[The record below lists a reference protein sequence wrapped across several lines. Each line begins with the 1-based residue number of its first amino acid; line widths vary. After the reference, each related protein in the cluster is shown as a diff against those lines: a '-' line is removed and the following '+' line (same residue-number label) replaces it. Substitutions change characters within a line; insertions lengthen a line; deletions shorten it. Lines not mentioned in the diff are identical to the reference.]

1 MTITPLHAQ
10 AVFHG
15 LGGDCPCFADMLT
28 KAKSLARKR
37 KSNHDNGNGT
47 GHRIVAK
54 RLQILRDS
62 TGAYVPK
69 TMQGDGKLKLFN
81 DFLNAIDKRY
91 MKRSMGQ
98 REFHQAFT
106 VACLPH
112 IIGEKEFEQHRAYYL
127 DKFDLDE
134 FKSEVLVTT
143 PR

>member
-54 RLQILRDS
+54 KTPNIKRLNRCLRPKNYARRRQI
-62 TGAYVPK
+62 
-69 TMQGDGKLKLFN
+69 
-81 DFLNAIDKRY
+81 
-91 MKRSMGQ
+91 
-98 REFHQAFT
+98 E
-106 VACLPH
+106 
-112 IIGEKEFEQHRAYYL
+112 IIQ
-127 DKFDLDE
+127 
-134 FKSEVLVTT
+134 
-143 PR
+143 